1 MTFITT
7 FYAIPLAFL
16 YLILTARVIIFRR
29 KNKIGL
35 GDDGNKGLMKRMRA
49 QSNFVETVPL
59 ALIML
64 ILIEL
69 NNQSSILVHVLGI
82 LLLAGRI
89 MHAIGFSAHP
99 PKMRLRVLGMT
110 LTLTSILIATWALL
124 FGLFIS

>member
-7 FYAIPLAFL
+7 FYAIPLAFI

-59 ALIML
+59 ALILL

-69 NNQSSILVHVLGI
+69 NGQSHILVHVLGAM
-82 LLLAGRI
+82 LLAGRVV
-89 MHAIGFSAHP
+89 HAVGFSARP
-99 PKMRLRVLGMT
+99 PKMRWRSAGML
-110 LTLTSILIATWALL
+110 LTLSAIFIAAWALL
-124 FGLFIS
+124 LGLFIS